1 MAAGQFRGVTPSRGM
16 GTAARLVRGPGTG
29 TSDSI
34 RADLPRGSYVMP
46 ADSARAMGAGV
57 LRSMGGGLPGYVQG
71 RRQGMP
77 VALSRGEYVLPP
89 EQVHG
94 IGARTLDALRQATHQ
109 WTAPGRPDAGGDSQ
123 RLFLANGGL
132 VDEEERRRQ
141 QASFGDAAAAA
152 RDGGV
157 RQISSAAHHIPG
169 YVAQRG
175 APDGAAV
182 VPQPPPER
190 PKTFTEDVLDTA
202 ARDAQAGWRQG
213 GAAGMGQAAGAL
225 ARGAATAV
233 PAAFVDAADDVVN
246 GPPGRFVGGLW
257 RGLTGGGNA
266 GQAHERQPA
275 ASPPKAAPQT
285 ERAPQAA
292 GLPSYAPPGNQ
303 PQTPPASAGLPSRRQ
318 FGGQPGGEM
327 AGGQIHYDPATRT
340 YSGRDIGAD
349 AAFASRNGGGG
360 LSVMPG
366 GEGVERAQRATS
378 IYQGMAGPAEGLP
391 VRQHDGGSWQ
401 RRNDLK
407 NAETGAWKL
416 RSSWDKYR
424 DGSLRNYSPQQQA
437 YMAQA
442 KAQAEDFGKQALLQQ
457 EAMRQQGENQRAR
470 LGHTHEQARLGLLAR
485 QQDEAERKGA
495 IERGAAGLGFA
506 KALRIEQAQNALMN
520 AGTPKE
526 QAQALQRLAW
536 LTGDEAKGGSLKD
549 NFVTVGGGQEW
560 DEKAQTMRNVPQ
572 RLIDLRTGREVGQP
586 SPPPR
591 AIHEDRAALAIKNDT
606 SLTRQQK
613 EDKLRALGYT

>member
-16 GTAARLVRGPGTG
+16 GTAAGLVRGPGTG

-141 QASFGDAAAAA
+141 QASFGDAA
-152 RDGGV
+152 
-157 RQISSAAHHIPG
+157 Q
-169 YVAQRG
+169 
-175 APDGAAV
+175 
-182 VPQPPPER
+182 PER
-190 PKTFTEDVLDTA
+190 PGAGTA
-202 ARDAQAGWRQG
+202 D
-213 GAAGMGQAAGAL
+213 
-225 ARGAATAV
+225 
-233 PAAFVDAADDVVN
+233 
-246 GPPGRFVGGLW
+246 
-257 RGLTGGGNA
+257 
-266 GQAHERQPA
+266 
-275 ASPPKAAPQT
+275 
-285 ERAPQAA
+285 APQAA
-292 GLPSYAPPGNQ
+292 GLPSYAPPASQ
-303 PQTPPASAGLPSRRQ
+303 PQTPSASAGLPAYRLFGSEPSAGQTKDRLASSR
-318 FGGQPGGEM
+318 
-327 AGGQIHYDPATRT
+327 H
-340 YSGRDIGAD
+340 
-349 AAFASRNGGGG
+349 GG
-360 LSVMPG
+360 LLSVTPG
-366 GEGVERAQRATS
+366 SEGALRAQRAAA
-378 IYQGMAGPAEGLP
+378 IDQGMAGPAEGLP

-401 RRNDLK
+401 RRNDLM

-442 KAQAEDFGKQALLQQ
+442 KAQADDGGRQALLQQ
-457 EAMRQQGENQRAR
+457 EAMRQQGETRRAGWSR
-470 LGHTHEQARLGLLAR
+470 DTEQAKLGLLAR
-485 QQDEAERKGA
+485 QQDEAERKGV
-495 IERGAAGLGFA
+495 IERGAEQAKLGLLARQQDEAERKGVIERGTAGLGFA

-520 AGTPKE
+520 ASTPQE
-526 QAQALQRLAW
+526 QAQAQQRLAW
-536 LTGDEAKGGSLKD
+536 LTSDTAPEAKLKD
-549 NFVTVGGGQEW
+549 NFATVGGGQEW
-560 DEKAQTMRNVPQ
+560 DDNAQTMRNVPQ

>member
-1 MAAGQFRGVTPSRGM
+1 MRGFRPGKTGWGPVQ
-16 GTAARLVRGPGTG
+16 GPGTA
-29 TSDSI
+29 TSDSV
-34 RADLPRGSYVMP
+34 RGGLARGSYVMP
-46 ADSARAMGAGV
+46 ADSTAAIGAETLAGMG
-57 LRSMGGGLPGYVQG
+57 RGLPGYSG
-71 RRQGMP
+71 RSQNALP
-77 VALSRGEYVLPP
+77 VALSRGEFVLAP
-89 EQVHG
+89 EQVHS
-94 IGARTLDALRQATHQ
+94 IGAQALDAMRAGTHQ
-109 WTAPGRPDAGGDSQ
+109 WVAPGAQDSQ

-157 RQISSAAHHIPG
+157 RQIASAANHIPG

-182 VPQPPPER
+182 VPQPPPDR

-213 GAAGMGQAAGAL
+213 GVAGMGQAAGAL
-225 ARGAATAV
+225 ARGAATAI

-257 RGLTGGGNA
+257 RGLTGGGNEA
-266 GQAHERQPA
+266 QASQAQERQPA
-275 ASPPKAAPQT
+275 ASQPAPQT

-303 PQTPPASAGLPSRRQ
+303 PQTPSASAGLPSRRQ

-327 AGGQIHYDPATRT
+327 ADGQIHYAPSTRT

-349 AAFASRNGGGG
+349 AAFASSRSGGGN
-360 LSVMPG
+360 LSVLPG
-366 GEGVERAQRATS
+366 SEGVERAQRAAS
-378 IYQGMAGPAEGLP
+378 IYQGMAAPAAGLP
-391 VRQHDGGSWQ
+391 ANGSGGSSWQ
-401 RRNDLK
+401 RRNDLQ
-407 NAETGAWKL
+407 NMETGAWKL
-416 RSSWDKYR
+416 RSSWEKFR
-424 DGSLRNYSPQQQA
+424 DGSLRHYSPQQQA
-437 YMAQA
+437 YMAEA

-457 EAMRQQGENQRAR
+457 EAMRQQGENQRAL
-470 LGHTHEQARLGLLAR
+470 LGNTYEQAKLDLLAR

-495 IERGAAGLGFA
+495 IERGTAGLGFT
-506 KALRIEQAQNALMN
+506 KALRIEQAQNALMH
-520 AGTPKE
+520 ASTPKE

-549 NFVTVGGGQEW
+549 NFATVGGGQEW
-560 DEKAQTMRNVPQ
+560 DEKAQTIRNVPQ

-591 AIHEDRAALAIKNDT
+591 AIHEDRAALSIKNDT

-613 EDKLRALGYT
+613 EDALRALGYT